1 MKSTEGNRQKGNI
14 MDLKDTIE
22 MMNSEDY
29 KERFKA
35 EYYQL
40 KIRYLKLKNM
50 MYLWDNGKLGFI
62 PDSPRSMYETQLKAM
77 QDYLIVLGA
86 RANIENIEL

>member
-1 MKSTEGNRQKGNI
+1 MNLN
-14 MDLKDTIE
+14 DTVK

-40 KIRYLKLKNM
+40 EIRIDKLK
-50 MYLWDNGKLGFI
+50 
-62 PDSPRSMYETQLKAM
+62 SMLSDWCAGELTFSATCPYDLLEAQLNSMKVY
-77 QDYLIVLGA
+77 QHFLRE
-86 RANIENIEL
+86 RAALEGIEL

>member
-1 MKSTEGNRQKGNI
+1 ME
-14 MDLKDTIE
+14 LKETIE

-40 KIRYLKLKNM
+40 KIRFKKLYKMLVKLEAGTLDFTPACSEDVLNDQLYYMNEYLK
-50 MYLWDNGKLGFI
+50 
-62 PDSPRSMYETQLKAM
+62 
-77 QDYLIVLGA
+77 VLEI
-86 RANIENIEL
+86 RAEIEGIEL